1 MEQVF
6 YNCHLKVSNFV
17 LVNTSD
23 RLRSLVEHAVLGLAV
38 CAFVLVTLCHRTFVH
53 RDDVASLA
61 RQLNDAGGT
70 CTGNVDDGGYGLL
83 GLFGQQH
90 GVSMYS
96 FIVQLASTIYIT
108 AADHV
113 LVDERTHGGGG
124 HPLGLRQHKIPS
136 LCLRSVPGFREDVD
150 VSHITLHTAEDSE
163 KAKTR
168 AFTIYKGHSHQ
179 IVVDGE
185 ISNAT
190 RTCVLGSIKGD
201 RQASGRDKSFGLARD
216 HQQECPDDISSYL
229 LNHGYLPP
237 YQAIEK
243 APPIIYSYTHSQ
255 GLLRLSPALQ
265 HSHNVT
271 TQFIQ
276 VSTIDPYCFGDSF
289 IRAIILNLVGADTVV
304 LNWILGLQHA
314 KPKPRYVYHRK
325 TKRDL
330 DLDIFDRDH
339 YAFSGKSNDV
349 ERSYVLSNIPLLS
362 FSSSGKL
369 AATMRNAHR
378 FLSFLGFKLLVLLST
393 LLIFFLTTS
402 LVSFTF
408 QETQDRMLDFTFKL
422 QNRVRLR
429 QPLGGLIA
437 GHVLENLVF
446 VPIMVGT
453 VFFLIEFYNDD
464 KFLAFA
470 ILSMVWIC
478 EVFSAISIRSTQG
491 IHFFPQVFFLYFTL
505 FHVYFFSCPVGFIYL
520 SLASTVLFLVHTMLF
535 FLNRYELRALQAGF
549 ITPHS
554 PRMVGANRSEA
565 RVNTEDMLRSPPQIH
580 HDLSNINGTGLP
592 QIPNVSDADA
602 DEQSTQTS
610 MTAPLSFSITAQPGQ
625 YTLLPPMR
633 GYVAAASTSLQSIRS
648 LASIPSVASLAERNT
663 SPNLIFYNG
672 FNDDSDTMVDD
683 DSYLARVRSTN

>member
-1 MEQVF
+1 MSPRMEQVF

-61 RQLNDAGGT
+61 RQLNDDGGT

-96 FIVQLASTIYIT
+96 FIVQLASTMYIT

-113 LVDERTHGGGG
+113 LVEERTHGGGAT
-124 HPLGLRQHKIPS
+124 PWARDSTKFP
-136 LCLRSVPGFREDVD
+136 
-150 VSHITLHTAEDSE
+150 EDSE

-265 HSHNVT
+265 HIHNVT

-330 DLDIFDRDH
+330 DLDVFDRDH

-349 ERSYVLSNIPLLS
+349 ERSHVLSNIPLLS
-362 FSSSGKL
+362 LSSSGKL
-369 AATMRNAHR
+369 AATMRNVYR

-393 LLIFFLTTS
+393 LLIFFLTT
-402 LVSFTF
+402 V
-408 QETQDRMLDFTFKL
+408 
-422 QNRVRLR
+422 
-429 QPLGGLIA
+429 
-437 GHVLENLVF
+437 
-446 VPIMVGT
+446 
-453 VFFLIEFYNDD
+453 
-464 KFLAFA
+464 
-470 ILSMVWIC
+470 
-478 EVFSAISIRSTQG
+478 
-491 IHFFPQVFFLYFTL
+491 
-505 FHVYFFSCPVGFIYL
+505 VGFVYI
-520 SLASTVLFLVHTMLF
+520 
-535 FLNRYELRALQAGF
+535 
-549 ITPHS
+549 
-554 PRMVGANRSEA
+554 PRDSGSNA
-565 RVNTEDMLRSPPQIH
+565 RLHIQT
-580 HDLSNINGTGLP
+580 T
-592 QIPNVSDADA
+592 
-602 DEQSTQTS
+602 EQS
-610 MTAPLSFSITAQPGQ
+610 APE
-625 YTLLPPMR
+625 
-633 GYVAAASTSLQSIRS
+633 AASRRTHRWTC
-648 LASIPSVASLAERNT
+648 A
-663 SPNLIFYNG
+663 
-672 FNDDSDTMVDD
+672 
-683 DSYLARVRSTN
+683 